1 MASNVL
7 FYDRS
12 GSPVL
17 SPASRSIAGNPSAV
31 MPIGNYCADNNS
43 FIVPDS
49 FTMTAVNS
57 GLVADSWKH
66 SSFDNVVEAIRGS
79 IGNNWFTI
87 DELPNGNGT
96 IAQEDGT
103 NIYADDTL
111 RRFTGTF
118 AVAISE
124 IVATGSAVANITEQL
139 LNVYKGSLTRVEE
152 STIKLVLDETNA
164 SSTPVLRFKGLWY
177 LTSNKAFSVSV
188 PAGTT
193 MKLRFAVAGFKPY
206 TEIF

>member
-1 MASNVL
+1 MANVL

-12 GSPVL
+12 GSPVMTP
-17 SPASRSIAGNPSAV
+17 SGRSSATGSSAV
-31 MPIGNYCADNNS
+31 MPVGNYCADNNS

-57 GLVADSWKH
+57 GLATDSWKH
-66 SSFDNVVEAIRGS
+66 TSFDNVVEAIRGS
-79 IGNNWFTI
+79 IGNNWFSI

-103 NIYADDTL
+103 NIFADDSL

-124 IVATGSAVANITEQL
+124 IVATGTAVANITEQL
-139 LNVYKGSLTRVEE
+139 INVYKGSLTRVEE

-164 SSTPVLRFKGLWY
+164 SQTPVLRFRGLWY
-177 LTSNKAFSVSV
+177 LTSNKAFSVNV